1 MGKVKG
7 LHVKG
12 ILLALSLF
20 PCLFARLLQGVSCLT
35 LMLHQAF
42 WLCPQQEFDMNLF
55 WRRVF
60 SLPQTYFLLTGALL
74 GYLCLI
80 LWLRPRPVVLLSG
93 GAIALAMISTWL
105 WEFRPKQSPQER
117 ATANLLDQE
126 IFLVQLT
133 ALEGNIPT
141 LPESA
146 WQRARHWAHK
156 SQEFAQRIA
165 EREATLIPELLET
178 LHTVLDLSGQVVEAL
193 QVMSQI
199 QTSAY
204 RRLAQQR
211 LQASCN
217 RLRETHDQL
226 QHLQDQIA
234 LATLDRGEAGLSSA
248 LPKRLQVL
256 IADNKSTLQFSTG
269 NSSQPLKRE

>member
-1 MGKVKG
+1 
-7 LHVKG
+7 
-12 ILLALSLF
+12 
-20 PCLFARLLQGVSCLT
+20 
-35 LMLHQAF
+35 
-42 WLCPQQEFDMNLF
+42 MNLF

-60 SLPQTYFLLTGALL
+60 SLPQTYFLLTGTLL

-80 LWLRPRPVVLLSG
+80 LWLHPRPVVLLSG
-93 GAIALAMISTWL
+93 GAIALTMISAWL
-105 WEFRPKQSPQER
+105 WEFRPKRSPQER
-117 ATANLLDQE
+117 ATANLLHQD

-133 ALEGNIPT
+133 ALESKVPT

-146 WQRARHWAHK
+146 WEKARNWAHK
-156 SQEFAQRIA
+156 TQELAQRIA
-165 EREATLIPELLET
+165 EREPTLIPELLET

-204 RRLAQQR
+204 RHLAQQR

-217 RLRETHDQL
+217 RLQETHDQL

-234 LATLDRGEAGLSSA
+234 LATLGRGEAGGTSA

-256 IADNKSTLQFSTG
+256 IAANKSTLQSPTD
-269 NSSQPLKRE
+269 NSSQPLERG